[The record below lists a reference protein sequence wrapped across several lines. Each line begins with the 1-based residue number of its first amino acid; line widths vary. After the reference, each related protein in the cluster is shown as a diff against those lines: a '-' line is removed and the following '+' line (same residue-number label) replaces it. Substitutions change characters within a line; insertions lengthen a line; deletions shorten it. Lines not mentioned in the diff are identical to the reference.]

1 MDSYSKYRTMEEAR
15 PATEAYKK
23 AHAASMHRSA
33 LAQTYGVISTGRDE
47 RHMEKAK
54 KESTGTSGSRA
65 PSSEAEGI
73 SHLKIGLS
81 THPPPT

>member
-33 LAQTYGVISTGRDE
+33 LAPDIW
-47 RHMEKAK
+47 RHIDWA
-54 KESTGTSGSRA
+54 
-65 PSSEAEGI
+65 
-73 SHLKIGLS
+73 
-81 THPPPT
+81 